1 MQDTS
6 SDRPQVVVP
15 GDNPPQIQGSP
26 HLKRLD
32 PYADVVLYADRCP
45 SAEEKLKRAGDAD
58 IIINSRG
65 MVTWHAEI
73 LHQLPK
79 LRLISTCS
87 IGTDMIDLEAAK
99 ELGIIVS
106 NQPGRTAPVVA
117 EQAFGLMLAI
127 AKRAA
132 FFTESMRAGRWPRV
146 DHIYL
151 HGKTLGIIGT
161 GNIGAEM
168 ARLGGAIGMNV
179 IAWTYHPSPER
190 AEKLGVKFVGL
201 DELLRTADVVSI
213 HAKLTDDSRS
223 LIGKPQFDLM
233 KPDTLL
239 VNVARGP
246 IVDTNALVDALNSG
260 HLGGAAIDVFDQE
273 PIPADHPLLGC
284 EQVVLT
290 PHCADMTPEGVDL
303 LNEGAVDNVIAFLQG
318 QPRNVV
324 T

>member
-1 MQDTS
+1 MQNTS
-6 SDRPQVVVP
+6 SDRPKVVVP

-45 SAEEKLKRAGDAD
+45 CAEEKLKRAGDAD

-65 MVTWHAEI
+65 MVTWPSEI

-99 ELGIIVS
+99 ELGITVN

-233 KPDTLL
+233 KPNTLL

>member
-1 MQDTS
+1 MPNTS
-6 SDRPQVVVP
+6 SSRLKVVVP
-15 GDNPPQIQGSP
+15 GDNPPQIQDSP
-26 HLKRLD
+26 HLNRLA
-32 PYADVVLYADRCP
+32 PYADVELYTDRP
-45 SAEEKLKRAGDAD
+45 SAEEKLERASDSE

-65 MVTWHAEI
+65 MVTWPAEI
-73 LHQLPK
+73 LYQLPK

-99 ELGIIVS
+99 ELGITVS

-132 FFTESMRAGRWPRV
+132 FFTESMRTGRWPRM

-151 HGKTLGIIGT
+151 RGKTLGIIGT

-168 ARLGGAIGMNV
+168 ARLGSAIGMNI
-179 IAWTYHPSPER
+179 IAWTYHPSLER
-190 AEKLGVKFVGL
+190 AEELGVQFVSL
-201 DELLRTADVVSI
+201 NELLRTADVISV
-213 HAKLTDDSRS
+213 HAKLTDDSRG
-223 LIGKPQFDLM
+223 LIGKSQFDLM
-233 KPDTLL
+233 KPNTLL

-246 IVDTNALVDALNSG
+246 IIDTEALVDALNSG

-303 LNEGAVDNVIAFLQG
+303 LNEGAVDNIIAFLQG

>member
-1 MQDTS
+1 MQNNS
-6 SDRPQVVVP
+6 SNRPKVVVP

-26 HLKRLD
+26 HLKRLA
-32 PYADVVLYADRCP
+32 PYADVALYTDRCT

-65 MVTWHAEI
+65 LVTWPGEI

-79 LRLISTCS
+79 LRHISTCS
-87 IGTDMIDLEAAK
+87 IGTDMIDLEAAQ
-99 ELGIIVS
+99 ELGITVS

-117 EQAFGLMLAI
+117 EHAFGLMLAI

-132 FFTESMRAGRWPRV
+132 FFTETVRAGQWRRM

-151 HGKTLGIIGT
+151 RGKTLGIVGT
-161 GNIGAEM
+161 GNIGSEM
-168 ARLGGAIGMNV
+168 ARLGAAIGMNV

-190 AEKLGVKFVGL
+190 ADELGVQFVDL
-201 DELLRTADVVSI
+201 DELLRTSDVVSI
-213 HAKLTDDSRS
+213 HAKLTDDSRG
-223 LIGKPQFDLM
+223 LIAKPQFNLM
-233 KPDTLL
+233 KPNVLL

-246 IVDTNALVDALNSG
+246 IVDTDALVDALNSG

-273 PIPADHPLLGC
+273 PIPAGHPLLSC

-318 QPRNVV
+318 QPQNVV

>member
-1 MQDTS
+1 MHNTS
-6 SDRPQVVVP
+6 SNRLKVVVP

-26 HLKRLD
+26 HLKRLN
-32 PYADVVLYADRCP
+32 PYADVVLYTDHCT

-73 LHQLPK
+73 LHQLPR

-99 ELGIIVS
+99 QRGITVS

-117 EQAFGLMLAI
+117 EHAFGLMFAI

-132 FFTESMRAGRWPRV
+132 FFTESMRAGRWARM

-151 HGKTLGIIGT
+151 RGKTLGIIGT

-168 ARLGGAIGMNV
+168 ARLGSAIGMDV

-190 AEKLGVKFVGL
+190 AEELGVEFVSL
-201 DELLRTADVVSI
+201 DELLRTSDVVSI
-213 HAKLTDDSRS
+213 HAKLTGDSRG
-223 LIGKPQFDLM
+223 LIGKSQFELM
-233 KPDTLL
+233 KPNTLL

-273 PIPADHPLLGC
+273 PIPPDHPLLGC

>member
-1 MQDTS
+1 MQNTS
-6 SDRPQVVVP
+6 SNRLKVVVP
-15 GDNPPQIQGSP
+15 GDNPPQIQESP
-26 HLKRLD
+26 HLDRLA
-32 PYADVVLYADRCP
+32 PYADVVLYTNHCT
-45 SAEEKLKRAGDAD
+45 SAEEKLERAGDAE

-65 MVTWHAEI
+65 MVTWPAEV
-73 LHQLPK
+73 LHQLPR

-99 ELGIIVS
+99 ERGITVS

-117 EQAFGLMLAI
+117 EHAFGLMFAI

-132 FFTESMRAGRWPRV
+132 FFTESMRAGRWPRM
-146 DHIYL
+146 DHVYL
-151 HGKTLGIIGT
+151 RGKTLGIIGT

-168 ARLGGAIGMNV
+168 ARLGSAIGMNV
-179 IAWTYHPSPER
+179 IAWTYNPSRER
-190 AEKLGVKFVGL
+190 AERLGVKFVSL
-201 DELLRTADVVSI
+201 DELLCTADVVSI
-213 HAKLTDDSRS
+213 HAKLTDDSRG
-223 LIGKPQFDLM
+223 LIGKPQFESM
-233 KPDTLL
+233 KPNSLL

-246 IVDTNALVDALNSG
+246 IVDTNALVDALHCG
-260 HLGGAAIDVFDQE
+260 HLAGAAIDVFDQE